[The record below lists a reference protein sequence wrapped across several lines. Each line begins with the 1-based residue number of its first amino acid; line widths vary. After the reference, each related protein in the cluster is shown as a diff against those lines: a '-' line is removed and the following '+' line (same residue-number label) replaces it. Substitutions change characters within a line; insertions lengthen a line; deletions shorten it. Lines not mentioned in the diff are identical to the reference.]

1 MPEFGMANF
10 NPKSKMRT
18 QREGNV
24 SEPEQRRLAA
34 EIRERLEGLRGQDLT
49 DAQVEGEVRYLL
61 DSGQLALPILLEKLR
76 EEDETLLAVATQAL
90 KAWEE
95 PRPVEPLLDL
105 LRSPDVGDLSK
116 ALILN
121 ILERYGLDVDD
132 AELLGLSI
140 NLEEYSVDS
149 DGNGSRRDSDQ

>member
-1 MPEFGMANF
+1 MGD
-10 NPKSKMRT
+10 
-18 QREGNV
+18 
-24 SEPEQRRLAA
+24 SEQEQTAA
-34 EIRERLEGLRGQDLT
+34 EIRQRLQGLRGQDLT
-49 DAQVEGEVRYLL
+49 DAQVEAEVRALL
-61 DSGQLALPILLEKLR
+61 ASGPPALPILLEQFR

-95 PRPVEPLLDL
+95 PRPVEPLLEL
-105 LRSPDVGDLSK
+105 LRDPDVSDLSK

-140 NLEEYSVDS
+140 NLEDYDLDP
-149 DGNGSRRDSDQ
+149 DGNGSRRTSDG

>member
-1 MPEFGMANF
+1 
-10 NPKSKMRT
+10 
-18 QREGNV
+18 V
-24 SEPEQRRLAA
+24 SEPEQRRTAE
-34 EIRERLEGLRGQDLT
+34 EIRQRLQGLRGQDLT
-49 DAQVEGEVRYLL
+49 DAQVEAEVRALL
-61 DSGQLALPILLEKLR
+61 ASGPPALPILLEQFR

-95 PRPVEPLLDL
+95 PRPVEPLLNL
-105 LRSPDVGDLSK
+105 LRDPDVSDLSK

-140 NLEEYSVDS
+140 NLEDYDLDP
-149 DGNGSRRDSDQ
+149 DGNGSRRTSDG

>member
-1 MPEFGMANF
+1 VIVGD
-10 NPKSKMRT
+10 S
-18 QREGNV
+18 
-24 SEPEQRRLAA
+24 EQRRTAA
-34 EIRERLEGLRGQDLT
+34 EIRRRLEGLRGQDLT
-49 DAQVEGEVRYLL
+49 DDQVEGEVRYLL
-61 DSGQLALPILLEKLR
+61 DSGQPALPILLEQFR

-95 PRPVEPLLDL
+95 PHPVEPLMEL
-105 LRSPDVGDLSK
+105 LRDPDVGDLSK

-140 NLEEYSVDS
+140 NLEEYDVDS
-149 DGNGSRRDSDQ
+149 DGDGNRRASEG

>member
-1 MPEFGMANF
+1 MSDPDQ
-10 NPKSKMRT
+10 KRT
-18 QREGNV
+18 AE
-24 SEPEQRRLAA
+24 
-34 EIRERLEGLRGQDLT
+34 EIRMRLEGLRGQDLT
-49 DAQVEGEVRYLL
+49 DAQVEAEVRDLL
-61 DSGQLALPILLEKLR
+61 ASGPLALPLLLDQFR

-105 LRSPDVGDLSK
+105 LRDPEVGDLSK

-140 NLEEYSVDS
+140 NLEEYDVDLE
-149 DGNGSRRDSDQ
+149 GNGDGGGSKR

>member
-1 MPEFGMANF
+1 
-10 NPKSKMRT
+10 
-18 QREGNV
+18 V
-24 SEPEQRRLAA
+24 SVGDPEQNRTPE
-34 EIRERLEGLRGQDLT
+34 EIRVRLESLRGQELT
-49 DAQVEGEVRYLL
+49 DAQVEAEVRGLL
-61 DSGQLALPILLEKLR
+61 ASGPLALPILLEQFR

-105 LRSPDVGDLSK
+105 LRDPEVGDLSK

-121 ILERYGLDVDD
+121 ILERYGLNVDA

-140 NLEEYSVDS
+140 NLEEYGVDS
-149 DGNGSRRDSDQ
+149 GGNGNPGATDG

>member
-1 MPEFGMANF
+1 MGGGCEVSVGNSEQ
-10 NPKSKMRT
+10 KRT
-18 QREGNV
+18 AE
-24 SEPEQRRLAA
+24 
-34 EIRERLEGLRGQDLT
+34 EIRMRLEGLRGRDLT
-49 DAQVEGEVRYLL
+49 DAQVEAEARDLL
-61 DSGQLALPILLEKLR
+61 ASGQLALPILLDQFR

-95 PRPVEPLLDL
+95 PHPVEPLMDL
-105 LRSPDVGDLSK
+105 LRDPEVGDLSK

-140 NLEEYSVDS
+140 DLEEYDVDL
-149 DGNGSRRDSDQ
+149 DGNGNGRASKG

>member
-1 MPEFGMANF
+1 VGDSEQ
-10 NPKSKMRT
+10 KRT
-18 QREGNV
+18 AE
-24 SEPEQRRLAA
+24 
-34 EIRERLEGLRGQDLT
+34 EIRMRLEGLRGQDLT
-49 DAQVEGEVRYLL
+49 DAQVEAEVRDLL
-61 DSGQLALPILLEKLR
+61 ASGQAALPILLAQFR

-105 LRSPDVGDLSK
+105 LRDSEVGDLSK

-132 AELLGLSI
+132 PELLGLGI
-140 NLEEYSVDS
+140 DLEEYGVDA
-149 DGNGSRRDSDQ
+149 DGNGNGKGSPG